1 MLQWSKS
8 GCTVVAVATAAV
20 VVDVV
25 VVILLPQRPP
35 PPHILRPTAHSALVR
50 VSEVR
55 RMPGEVQSRAAASV
69 A

>member
-1 MLQWSKS
+1 M
-8 GCTVVAVATAAV
+8 AAAAV

-25 VVILLPQRPP
+25 IVVILLPQRPP
-35 PPHILRPTAHSALVR
+35 PPYILRPTMHSALVR